1 MIKVTD
7 RFYIN
12 ASSNCY
18 TLQEKTT
25 VQDDKSQ
32 NYGKEI
38 FKDLGYYTTLENC
51 LQGILKTTTREFI
64 AQEQENGIKELLTQV
79 KMQTEFLKNL
89 KLDI

>member
-1 MIKVTD
+1 MIRVTD

-12 ASSNCY
+12 ANSNCY
-18 TLQEKTT
+18 TLQEKTK
-25 VQDDKSQ
+25 VQDVKSE

-51 LQGILKTTTREFI
+51 LKGILKTTTREYI
-64 AQEQENGIKELLTQV
+64 SRDEENNIYELQKQIK
-79 KMQTEFLKNL
+79 KADEFLRSL

>member
-25 VQDDKSQ
+25 VQDEKSS

-38 FKDLGYYTTLENC
+38 FKDLGYYTTLESC
-51 LQGILKTTTREFI
+51 LQGILKTTIREFI
-64 AQEQENGIKELLTQV
+64 AQEQENSLKELVSQV

>member
-12 ASSNCY
+12 ASGNCY

-25 VQDDKSQ
+25 VQDEKSQ

-64 AQEQENGIKELLTQV
+64 AQEQENSIKELLIQI

>member
-12 ASSNCY
+12 ASGNCY

-25 VQDDKSQ
+25 VQDEKSQ

-51 LQGILKTTTREFI
+51 LQGILKTTTREYI
-64 AQEQENGIKELLTQV
+64 SRDEENSIYELQ
-79 KMQTEFLKNL
+79 KQIQNANEFLNNL